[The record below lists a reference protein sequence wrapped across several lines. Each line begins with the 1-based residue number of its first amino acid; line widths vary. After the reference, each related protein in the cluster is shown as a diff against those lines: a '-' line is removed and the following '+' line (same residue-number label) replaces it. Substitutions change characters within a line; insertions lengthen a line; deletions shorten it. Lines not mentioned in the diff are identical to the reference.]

1 MLFHFYFLL
10 FPFEGM
16 DLLNSRRAWALGI
29 VGLAVCFEFC
39 CWCEGCLD
47 EEREALLQIKHD
59 INYPNGSSLS
69 DWKGDDC
76 CQWPRVSCN
85 NHTSRVNEIDL
96 YEVREEDLG
105 TWYPNATL
113 FAQFKELF
121 YLYLSGNQ
129 IDGWRMPEDICELRR
144 LKALGLYRNNIKG
157 RIHPCIGNMR
167 SLEVLDLGYNRFEG
181 SIPPLDNLTSLSWFY
196 FDGND
201 LDGVL
206 TFSTFANLSKLTLLN
221 LSNNPQLQ
229 VETESPTWIPSF
241 QLKYLYLSNCQLN
254 QHSGGAIPSFLATQY
269 KLETID
275 LSNSKLFGRIPS
287 WLLYNMTSLRMLM
300 LGGNSLGGSFPR
312 LYQHNNSSIG
322 HLDVSENHILNPFPS
337 AISMFLPQL
346 WYLNM
351 SRNALQGSIPLD
363 SSNARTLQILDL
375 SDNELSGK
383 IPDELL
389 ANSSSLEY
397 LSLSNNKL
405 HGDVLPRHCNMH
417 SLKYLQLDGN
427 GFTGRISRALSN
439 STGLL
444 KLDFRRNSLFGS
456 IPSWLPALSN
466 LTSLLLGDNNF
477 VDDIPAE
484 LCRMQNLHLLD
495 FSKNRLSGNLPSCF
509 NNISSWMNLLP
520 VDTYIVSHSRD
531 YNYTYQNMIRTKF
544 MTKGNSLSYESI
556 PLSLMT
562 GIDFS
567 LNQLTGNIPSQM
579 GHLKVLH
586 SMNLSHNLLTGP
598 FPESFKYLE
607 QIESLDLS
615 YNKLTGV
622 IPPQIT
628 QLTTLGTFSV
638 AFNNLSG
645 ALPDL
650 KNQFITFNESSYAGN
665 PSLCGEPLKRR
676 CSADIPFQPKGGRTE
691 EEKEE
696 SRIIDN
702 PVFFYSCVA
711 MAHALGF
718 WIFIGLLVFN
728 KGWRFNFFRT
738 VDRYIYI
745 GMCDQNLSTTWMI

>member
-275 LSNSKLFGRIPS
+275 LSNSKLFG
-287 WLLYNMTSLRMLM
+287 
-300 LGGNSLGGSFPR
+300 
-312 LYQHNNSSIG
+312 
-322 HLDVSENHILNPFPS
+322 
-337 AISMFLPQL
+337 
-346 WYLNM
+346 
-351 SRNALQGSIPLD
+351 
-363 SSNARTLQILDL
+363 
-375 SDNELSGK
+375 
-383 IPDELL
+383 
-389 ANSSSLEY
+389 
-397 LSLSNNKL
+397 
-405 HGDVLPRHCNMH
+405 
-417 SLKYLQLDGN
+417 
-427 GFTGRISRALSN
+427 
-439 STGLL
+439 
-444 KLDFRRNSLFGS
+444 
-456 IPSWLPALSN
+456 
-466 LTSLLLGDNNF
+466 
-477 VDDIPAE
+477 
-484 LCRMQNLHLLD
+484 
-495 FSKNRLSGNLPSCF
+495 
-509 NNISSWMNLLP
+509 
-520 VDTYIVSHSRD
+520 
-531 YNYTYQNMIRTKF
+531 
-544 MTKGNSLSYESI
+544 
-556 PLSLMT
+556 
-562 GIDFS
+562 
-567 LNQLTGNIPSQM
+567 
-579 GHLKVLH
+579 
-586 SMNLSHNLLTGP
+586 P